1 MKSSVIQISKYFSLC
16 KTRHGDRKSKRGLS
30 DRERRMLTLGG
41 SASPHDSFL
50 SCHSFT
56 FFACQRALV
65 VLAVAVAVLGALG
78 LCLSAPNLHSHCQD
92 SRSWTAW
99 QPLLNLYFQPTI
111 RSFLLLPFVRTFCQL
126 CICANNLASQQ

>member
-1 MKSSVIQISKYFSLC
+1 VG
-16 KTRHGDRKSKRGLS
+16 R
-30 DRERRMLTLGG
+30 
-41 SASPHDSFL
+41 PHPTIPFCPVTHL
-50 SCHSFT
+50 P